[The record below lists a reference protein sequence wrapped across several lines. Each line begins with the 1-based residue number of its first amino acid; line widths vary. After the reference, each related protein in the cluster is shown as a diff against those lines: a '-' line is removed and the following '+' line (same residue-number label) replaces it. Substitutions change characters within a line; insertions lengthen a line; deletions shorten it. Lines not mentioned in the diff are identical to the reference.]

1 MKNLNSIYKSQ
12 NAIGSARTKER
23 KVTSK
28 QTSNNSSFVN
38 LSKAE
43 NEKMNRANKGGTM
56 DMKKNYSST
65 LLKNPERNSSS
76 SGMVTEKVGDNNV
89 I

>member
-12 NAIGSARTKER
+12 NAIGSARNKDK
-23 KVTSK
+23 KVVSK
-28 QTSNNSSFVN
+28 LPSNGSSFQTHN
-38 LSKAE
+38 KADS
-43 NEKMNRANKGGTM
+43 MHPYRAKQGSR

-65 LLKNPERNSSS
+65 LLKNPDGNLSS
-76 SGMVTEKVGDNNV
+76 SGVDTEKVGDNNV